1 MGSLSAKL
9 NLNKE
14 PAKMKIA
21 RLFGLAFAAVVAI
34 GAIAA
39 STASAI
45 PKFRLPITLRG
56 FAGLS
61 GLTLWRNRA
70 NGDIIDC
77 THDHLI
83 GIILGD
89 DEIDLK
95 EHFLNCFVIIP
106 GGDTCTAKSVGTS
119 AGLILSE
126 LILGLL
132 GLLHSPPGAAAILE
146 EPKTG
151 HVLWKLA
158 ATEAPCSTP
167 ETAFEGTVAG
177 LYSPTGK
184 LSSDALIVTAP
195 VNATGKQEITLI
207 LTLAGTI
214 FPELAAFGSETTE
227 TSTELLTYEESVE
240 VD

>member
-1 MGSLSAKL
+1 
-9 NLNKE
+9 
-14 PAKMKIA
+14 MKIA
-21 RLFGLAFAAVVAI
+21 RLLGLALVAVCAVA
-34 GAIAA
+34 AIAA
-39 STASAI
+39 STATAI
-45 PKFRLPITLRG
+45 PKYRLPIVLRG

-77 THDHLI
+77 THDHLT
-83 GIILGD
+83 GIIIGD

-106 GGDTCTAKSVGTS
+106 GGGTCTAKSPGSS

-126 LILGLL
+126 LIVGLL

-151 HVLWKLA
+151 AVLWKLA
-158 ATEAPCSTP
+158 ATEAPCDTP

-195 VNATGKQEITLI
+195 VSATGKQEITLI
-207 LTLAGTI
+207 LTLKGVV
-214 FPELAAFGSETTE
+214 FPELSGFGTSETTE